1 MSIERPS
8 EPGQSIDPIPRSTAL
23 LQPRDHRLRRAHA
36 VGQLTLAQASLGSQ
50 VIDQL
55 PERKIYTRYANYH

>member
-8 EPGQSIDPIPRSTAL
+8 KPGQSIDTIPRSAAL

-36 VGQLTLAQASLGSQ
+36 LGQLTLAQASLGSQ